1 MLKTLIKIRI
11 LEMFSGMRTK
21 GGRSLGMAGMI
32 ILMFF
37 AGISFLFLFGTM
49 AFGLILGLAGTDYKW
64 LYFGIMAILVF
75 MLSFIG
81 TVFMTKQQMF
91 EAKDNSTLLSMPIKS
106 RDILLSRVLSIG
118 LMNYGLAFLISLP
131 FGVVYA
137 IFGRFNILGAVFF
150 LLGVI
155 ILPLFALACSMLF
168 GWLLAVLNRRMKHKK
183 VFSMFFSTIFLLA
196 YFYLCFSWTDRLEE
210 LIAHGEEVAAALSKF
225 LPPIYHFGNAAASG
239 SIISFLIF
247 AAICL
252 IPFVVVITI
261 VSKKFVD
268 IVTTESSAAKVEYK
282 GGEMKSSSEFMSL
295 ASIELK
301 RFTSSTTYMLN
312 AGMGL
317 LFIVIVAV
325 MLLVKQTEVLT
336 VVNQVGPFSRYIAPG
351 IIVAILYMSALTII
365 STGTISLEAKTLWL
379 PKSLPVEPKNVLLSK
394 MYPHVVISLPVI
406 LISCIIM
413 QIPFKLSVI
422 ERIMVVL
429 IPVVGTLFNAI
440 IGVMVNLAFPKF
452 NWVNEAQAIK
462 QGVAPLL
469 SMFVSSVPAIIF
481 TLLAI
486 VVGATSIMSIDIY
499 LIVFFLLYTGATF
512 FLYRWLVKKGT
523 VKFIRLQNN

>member
-1 MLKTLIKIRI
+1 MLKTLVKIRI

-32 ILMFF
+32 ILMFC

-49 AFGLILGLAGTDYKW
+49 AFGLILGFAGTDFKW

-91 EAKDNSTLLSMPIKS
+91 EAKDNNTLLSMPIKS

-118 LMNYGLAFLISLP
+118 LMNYGLAFLIALP
-131 FGVVYA
+131 FGVIYA
-137 IFGRFNILGAVFF
+137 IFGGFTILGAIFF
-150 LLGVI
+150 LLGII
-155 ILPLFALACSMLF
+155 ILPLFSLACSMLF
-168 GWLLAVLNRRMKHKK
+168 GWLLAMLNKKMRHKNI
-183 VFSMFFSTIFLLA
+183 FSMIFSTIFLLA
-196 YFYLCFSWTDRLEE
+196 YFYFCFSWTERLEE
-210 LIAHGEEVAAALSKF
+210 LIAHGEEVAATLSKI
-225 LPPIYHFGNAAASG
+225 LPPVYHFGNAAAHG
-239 SIISFLIF
+239 NIVSFLIF

-252 IPFVVVITI
+252 VPFALTITI
-261 VSKKFVD
+261 VSKKFVG
-268 IVTTESSAAKVEYK
+268 IVTTETTAARIEYK

-295 ASIELK
+295 AAIELK
-301 RFTSSTTYMLN
+301 RFTSSSTYMLN

-317 LFIVIVAV
+317 LFMVIVAV
-325 MLLVKQTEVLT
+325 LFLVKQGEVLT
-336 VVNQVGPFSRYIAPG
+336 VVNQMGPISGYIAPG

-429 IPVVGTLFNAI
+429 IPVEGTLFNAI

-469 SMFVSSVPAIIF
+469 SMFVSTVPAIIF

-486 VVGATSIMSIDIY
+486 VVGVTRIMSIDVY
-499 LIVFFLLYTGATF
+499 LIVFFLLYIGATF
-512 FLYRWLVKKGT
+512 FFYRWIVKKST
-523 VKFIRLQNN
+523 VKFTKLQNN